1 MAKKETQNQE
11 KEHLSIETLKEK
23 NKTPDAVYQGMCAAN
38 GWQRG
43 KMVSQEEY
51 RQAHQRFLNTVIG
64 GGRK

>member
-23 NKTPDAVYQGMCAAN
+23 NKTSDAVYQGMCAAN